1 MNGNEEQ
8 QPAPGSPQ
16 PPEQRTPPRAHRS
29 LRQEPEREPTPEE
42 LIAAVESLESRD
54 KGWVHTLLVLGF
66 TLLAFSATGLLQNP
80 WLDVVILVAVIFI
93 HELGHFI
100 GMRIFRYRNVK
111 MFFIPFFG
119 AGVSGEH
126 IHVEGWKKAVVCLL
140 GPLPGLFIGLALLWF
155 NLRKGDPIHQQVAT
169 TFILLNAF
177 NLLPVYPLDGGRMV
191 QEILFVRS
199 RHLEAGFRVVAGLT
213 LMGGAWVLGA
223 WVLGIVGF
231 FVLTSA
237 SYAWRIGGLA
247 DTLKAC
253 GLVEE
258 GPPPERLPPDVA
270 AVMIPLIKDG
280 FPHVGAAK
288 DYAPHARAIW
298 EKLAARPPEALASA
312 ILMVVYGASFAIL
325 IGGLL
330 SYGLASSFG
339 WQQDMTQ
346 GRQAISQRRHADAIR
361 HYQDAVGNSNNM
373 SELDPRRAESQEAL
387 GQAHAVAG
395 EFAAAEESLRKAVA
409 LRQKIGEPVAWAD
422 ALIMLAGVLEKRNGD
437 AEEIGRLRQKAKE
450 LNAVALR
457 D

>member
-1 MNGNEEQ
+1 MR
-8 QPAPGSPQ
+8 PAPQ
-16 PPEQRTPPRAHRS
+16 
-29 LRQEPEREPTPEE
+29 PEREPTPEE

-54 KGWVHTLLVLGF
+54 KGWMHTLLVLGF

-93 HELGHFI
+93 HELGHFA
-100 GMRIFRYRNVK
+100 GMRYFRYRNVK

-126 IHVEGWKKAVVCLL
+126 LHVEGWKKAVVCLL
-140 GPLPGLFIGLALLWF
+140 GPLPGLFIGLALLWY
-155 NLRKGDPIHQQVAT
+155 NLRKGDPIHAQVAT

-177 NLLPVYPLDGGRMV
+177 NLLPVYPLDGGRML

-213 LMGGAWVLGA
+213 LMGGAWLLGA

-247 DTLKAC
+247 ETLKAC
-253 GLVEE
+253 GLMEE

-288 DYAPHARAIW
+288 DYAVHARAIW
-298 EKLAARPPEALASA
+298 EKLAARPPGPLASA
-312 ILMVVYGASFAIL
+312 ILMAVYGASFVVL

-330 SYGLASSFG
+330 IYGLAFSFG
-339 WQQDMTQ
+339 WQQDMTR
-346 GRQAISQRRHADAIR
+346 GRTAVSQRRHVEAIR
-361 HYQDAVGNSNNM
+361 HYQDAVGRSSNM
-373 SELDPRRAESQEAL
+373 QELDPRRAESLEAL
-387 GQAHAVAG
+387 GQAQALAG

-409 LRQKIGEPVAWAD
+409 LREKIGEPVTWAD
-422 ALIMLAGVLEKRNGD
+422 ALIALAGVLENRDGN
-437 AEEIGRLRQKAKE
+437 AEEIGRLRQKARE
-450 LNAVALR
+450 LNALAPR
-457 D
+457 N